1 MSAKFKVVISD
12 YTYEDPSREKAVL
25 EPIGAEVLLYD
36 DRSDEE
42 RIAHCHDADA
52 IICEM
57 GPFRR
62 NVIEKLERCKAIV
75 GYGAGY
81 EHIDLN
87 AATEKGIVCT
97 NTPGYGN
104 EEVSDHALALMY
116 ACARKIV
123 KGNRIANAGLQDW
136 SFRPLRTIYRLKGRT
151 VGVVGIGRIGS
162 TFARKVKALGYRVIY
177 YDPYVPAEK
186 GRECGAEKVS
196 LEMLMKESDFIS
208 IHCLHN
214 TETHHLIGRKQLE
227 MMKPT
232 AYIVNTARG
241 GIIDQEALTV
251 ALESDRIAGAGLDVH
266 EQEPPSPQVRERL
279 FKLDNVITTPHS
291 AWYSQQAMYDRQSI
305 AATTAKTIL
314 LGGRPDCVVNPAV
327 YK

>member
-1 MSAKFKVVISD
+1 MKYKVVISD

-25 EPIGAEVLLYD
+25 EPIGAEVFLYD

-52 IICEM
+52 ILCEM

-62 NVIEKLERCKAIV
+62 NVIEKLEKCRAMI

-81 EHIDLN
+81 EHFDLE
-87 AATEKGIVCT
+87 AATEKGIACT

-116 ACARKIV
+116 ACARKLI
-123 KGNRIANAGLQDW
+123 KANHIANSGLQDW
-136 SFRPLRTIYRLKGRT
+136 SFRPMRKIYRLKGKT
-151 VGVVGIGRIGS
+151 VGVIGVGRIGS
-162 TFARKVKALGYRVIY
+162 TFARKVAALDYRVIY

-186 GRECGAEKVS
+186 GCEMGAEQVP
-196 LEMLMKESDFIS
+196 LDTLVEESDFIS

-214 TETHHLIGRKQLE
+214 EETHHLIGRKQLE

-232 AYIVNTARG
+232 AYLVNTARG
-241 GIIDQEALTV
+241 GIVDQEALTV
-251 ALESDRIAGAGLDVH
+251 ALESDLIAGAALDVH
-266 EQEPPSPQVRERL
+266 EDEPPSSQTRERL
-279 FKLDNVITTPHS
+279 FKLHNVITTPHS
-291 AWYSQQAMYDRQSI
+291 AWYSQEAMYDRQTI
-305 AATTAKTIL
+305 AATTAKAIL
-314 LGGRPDCVVNPAV
+314 LGERPDCVVNPEV
-327 YK
+327 FS